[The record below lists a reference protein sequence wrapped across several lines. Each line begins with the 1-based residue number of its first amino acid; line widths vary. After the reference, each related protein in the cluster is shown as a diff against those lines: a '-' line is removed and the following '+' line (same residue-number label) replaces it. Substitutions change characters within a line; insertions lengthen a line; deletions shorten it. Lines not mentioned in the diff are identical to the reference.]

1 MLAGAASVFANPVE
15 VTLTPPVEDVW
26 VYSFGQGALAS
37 AAPTFAGD
45 FSDPFPD
52 RFGSLFLTF
61 DATDQLPATDR
72 PSRLIGFTLELGML
86 NSSTFDQSDG
96 VLYDATFDPVG
107 TYLDPSSDADP
118 GRPVELYAVGY
129 RNGFTF
135 ESWRDA
141 NYPVT
146 GVDGYNAI
154 PIDFPAGLLT
164 GRVIDNSVSDGFDT
178 LPLAIGTTPDLLEA
192 TDGTLRVL
200 DLARWTFEA
209 GPLTTEE
216 LVYFNA
222 QLDSGSISFMV
233 SSLQLAGFD
242 GMGGDEIYP
251 RFATLET
258 FFPIDDASVDLQF
271 EVSPPAD
278 VNTDFAVDIE
288 DLYAWEQGSGLLDID
303 DNNAVDAADRA
314 QLLTTLRSSELSDVL
329 P

>member
-45 FSDPFPD
+45 FSAPFPD

-86 NSSTFDQSDG
+86 NSSTFDQNDG

-154 PIDFPAGLLT
+154 PIYFPAGLLT

-209 GPLTTEE
+209 GPLTTE
-216 LVYFNA
+216 A
-222 QLDSGSISFMV
+222 GSISFMV

-314 QLLTTLRSSELSDVL
+314 QLLTTLRSSELSDGL